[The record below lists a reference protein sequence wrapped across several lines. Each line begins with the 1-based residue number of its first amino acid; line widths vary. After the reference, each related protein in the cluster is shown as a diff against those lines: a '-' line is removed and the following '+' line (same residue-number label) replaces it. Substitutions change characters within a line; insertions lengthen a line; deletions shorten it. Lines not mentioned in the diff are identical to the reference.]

1 MAGARKEKEMDNLS
15 KIDSFGFVLS
25 LEALL
30 KAGKVDEAIGILDK
44 LIKETESKS
53 SND

>member
-1 MAGARKEKEMDNLS
+1 MDNLS

-30 KAGKVDEAIGILDK
+30 KAGKVDEAIGK

>member
-1 MAGARKEKEMDNLS
+1 MDDLS

-30 KAGKVDEAIGILDK
+30 KAVEVDEAIRILDK
-44 LIKETESKS
+44 LIKETENKS

>member
-1 MAGARKEKEMDNLS
+1 MK
-15 KIDSFGFVLS
+15 
-25 LEALL
+25 LL